1 MDDPIARKAK
11 VRKESVLNEA
21 CFKRFVLGKVAA
33 LRPAWK
39 PDRIAKSFVEKWEA
53 KLRAQVTAEL
63 LGLPSKGKTIK

>member
-1 MDDPIARKAK
+1 MPEEPPKKVK

-39 PDRIAKSFVEKWEA
+39 PDRIAKSYVEKWEA
-53 KLRAQVTAEL
+53 LLRSQVTAEL
-63 LGLPSKGKTIK
+63 LSLPSKGKTIK